1 MTATLA
7 SSASG
12 VVYDYVVGNATI
24 LDNVTLLSAVNC
36 TRVPLTLDTYK
47 IYKIVIDVF
56 LVGFLCIVGFIGN
69 ALSIAVLNR
78 DSDRNNTTNWLL
90 RTLAVVDTVY
100 LIASVFIQTIKTLHN
115 HTDWVPELQNLFVY
129 MEPYVWAFAS
139 IVQTT
144 TVWTVMLVTIDRY
157 VAVCKPFQVQLRSL
171 ERAKMAFLGIVVTA
185 VLYNI
190 PRFFE
195 RQIRLVADPCGGDMV
210 KTEKTALGASWIYFL
225 VYKTILYFVFRAFG
239 PLLTLIALNTTL
251 MRALH
256 AVRKRREKLTR
267 NNQNRENMTLVLV
280 IVVSV
285 FFVCQI
291 PDLTLRIIM
300 TFVNLGVLH
309 VEVTVLRY
317 VNAVTNM
324 LLTINSST
332 NFLVYCLIGKKFRK
346 ILGAMCCPC
355 PGMGAGAADTRFQM
369 ETKEQD
375 AKTVRLIEQ
384 TNGKAGTQQVHV

>member
-1 MTATLA
+1 MTTKLA
-7 SSASG
+7 SSAPSIM
-12 VVYDYVVGNATI
+12 YDYVGNAT
-24 LDNVTLLSAVNC
+24 LLGNGTLLSDAAVNC
-36 TRVPLTLDTYK
+36 THVPLTLDTYK

-90 RTLAVVDTVY
+90 RTLAVVDTMY
-100 LIASVFIQTIKTLHN
+100 LVASVFIQTIKTLHN
-115 HTDWVPELQNLFVY
+115 HTDWVPELQKLFVY

-171 ERAKMAFLGIVVTA
+171 ERAKMAFLGIVITA
-185 VLYNI
+185 ILYNI

-195 RQIRLVADPCGGDMV
+195 RQIRLVADTCGEVV
-210 KTEKTALGASWIYFL
+210 KTEKTALGDSWIYFL

-239 PLLTLIALNTTL
+239 PLLTLIVLNTTL

-256 AVRKRREKLTR
+256 AVRKRREQLTR
-267 NNQNRENMTLVLV
+267 NNQHRENMTLVLV

-300 TFVNLGVLH
+300 TFVNLGVIH
-309 VEVTVLRY
+309 VDVTSLRY

-346 ILGAMCCPC
+346 ILGAMCCP
-355 PGMGAGAADTRFQM
+355 GMGTGASDGRLQM
-369 ETKEQD
+369 ETKD
-375 AKTVRLIEQ
+375 HDTKTVRLIEQ

>member
-1 MTATLA
+1 MTTILA
-7 SSASG
+7 SSMPNIM
-12 VVYDYVVGNATI
+12 YDYASNG
-24 LDNVTLLSAVNC
+24 TLLSDGAVNC
-36 TRVPLTLDTYK
+36 TRVPLTLDVYK

-56 LVGFLCIVGFIGN
+56 LVGFLCLVGFVGN
-69 ALSIAVLNR
+69 ALSIAVLYR

-90 RTLAVVDTVY
+90 QTLAVVDTMY
-100 LIASVFIQTIKTLHN
+100 LVASVFIQTIKTLHD
-115 HTDWVPELQNLFVY
+115 HTDWVPKMHNVFVY

-171 ERAKMAFLGIVVTA
+171 QRAKMAFLGIVVA
-185 VLYNI
+185 AILYNI

-195 RQIRLVADPCGGDMV
+195 REMRLVSDQCGDVV
-210 KTEKTALGASWIYFL
+210 KTKKSAMGESWIYFL
-225 VYKTILYFVFRAFG
+225 VYKTVLYFMFRAFG
-239 PLLTLIALNTTL
+239 PLLTLIVLNTTL

-256 AVRKRREKLTR
+256 TVRKKREKLTR
-267 NNQNRENMTLVLV
+267 NSQHRENMTLVLV

-300 TFVNLGVLH
+300 TFVNLH
-309 VEVTVLRY
+309 VIDVDLTSLRY

-332 NFLVYCLIGKKFRK
+332 NFLIYCLIGKKFRK
-346 ILGAMCCPC
+346 ILGQMCCP
-355 PGMGAGAADTRFQM
+355 GLGLSASDGHFQM
-369 ETKEQD
+369 ETKD
-375 AKTVRLIEQ
+375 DDTKTVRLIEQ
-384 TNGKAGTQQVHV
+384 TNGKGDTRQMHVRLAQ